1 MKRVVLVN
9 GVPASGKSTLA
20 RLLAADTGWPL
31 LALDTVK
38 EALFAHLG
46 AGDRERNRLLG
57 RASYQ
62 AIFAAIGDFP
72 AGATAI
78 VDAWFG
84 FQPRE
89 VLVEH
94 LQRAGVERVVE
105 VWLRASP
112 ELVAAR
118 YAERAKATN
127 RRSSGPRVRAG
138 ARGAGAPRGAARRF
152 PADRGRRAER
162 VSDPRIG
169 GRGATTA
176 RPGLSPA
183 GPIREELTLASAC
196 QFLS

>member
-9 GVPASGKSTLA
+9 GVPASGKSTVA
-20 RLLAADTGWPL
+20 RALAAETGWPL

-38 EALFAHLG
+38 EALFDHLG

-62 AIFAAIGDFP
+62 AIFSAIGDFP
-72 AGATAI
+72 ADATAI

-89 VLVEH
+89 VLVGH

-112 ELVAAR
+112 ELVGAR
-118 YAERAKATN
+118 YAERAK
-127 RRSSGPRVRAG
+127 RRIDGHPGLEYVPELEALARRAAPLGGFPLIEVDAASPCDAG
-138 ARGAGAPRGAARRF
+138 ALAIETRSLLGAR
-152 PADRGRRAER
+152 
-162 VSDPRIG
+162 
-169 GRGATTA
+169 
-176 RPGLSPA
+176 
-183 GPIREELTLASAC
+183 
-196 QFLS
+196 